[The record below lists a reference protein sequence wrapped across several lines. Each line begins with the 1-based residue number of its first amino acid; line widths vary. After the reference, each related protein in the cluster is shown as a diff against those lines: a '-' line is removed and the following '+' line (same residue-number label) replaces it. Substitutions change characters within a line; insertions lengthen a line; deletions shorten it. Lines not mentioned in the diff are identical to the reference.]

1 MKIELNLNE
10 GESGDWKVSTFSIS
24 YEQARNFNLRCIM
37 NRNRRYI
44 EPGVYYKL
52 TYKGEVI
59 MSNTPAEVND
69 HLPFIK
75 KANGKVL
82 IAGLGLGMVIT
93 ELLKK
98 PDVTKIVVVEK
109 STDVISLV
117 SPSYTDKRVQIV
129 NADIFEY
136 KPTEHFDFAWFDIW
150 ESISAHSYEEMKK
163 LHRKFARSV
172 TFKDSWCRYE
182 AKKAYF
188 DSKDYKSWAGITM
201 GW

>member
-1 MKIELNLNE
+1 MSKIELNLKE

-24 YEQARNFNLRCIM
+24 AEQARNFNLRCIM

-75 KANGKVL
+75 RANGKVL

-98 PDVTKIVVVEK
+98 TDVTKIVVVEK

-117 SPSYTDKRVQIV
+117 SPFYMDERVQIV

-136 KPTEHFDFAWFDIW
+136 KPTGHFDFAWFDI
-150 ESISAHSYEEMKK
+150 
-163 LHRKFARSV
+163 
-172 TFKDSWCRYE
+172 
-182 AKKAYF
+182 
-188 DSKDYKSWAGITM
+188 
-201 GW
+201 

>member
-1 MKIELNLNE
+1 
-10 GESGDWKVSTFSIS
+10 
-24 YEQARNFNLRCIM
+24 M

-98 PDVTKIVVVEK
+98 
-109 STDVISLV
+109 
-117 SPSYTDKRVQIV
+117 R
-129 NADIFEY
+129 
-136 KPTEHFDFAWFDIW
+136 
-150 ESISAHSYEEMKK
+150 M
-163 LHRKFARSV
+163 
-172 TFKDSWCRYE
+172 
-182 AKKAYF
+182 
-188 DSKDYKSWAGITM
+188 
-201 GW
+201 